1 MSTGFC
7 SLFFILSRMRRCSWA
22 RPPGP
27 RIAILTFSLAP
38 FTLPTAGWGKAPA
51 AIIAPVA
58 APAVS
63 MKPRR
68 LTLRL
73 SFIGL
78 DSSNSGSRTMAILSA
93 SGSVNTTARGSRDS
107 DAAWLWHPR
116 SNPSATSLCT
126 HRGTNHGFINSRL
139 IPVHTLT
146 PQTVIGQ
153 ADADPRSFA
162 AT

>member
-7 SLFFILSRMRRCSWA
+7 SLFFIFSRMRRCSWA

-27 RIAILTFSLAP
+27 RIAILIFSLAP

-73 SFIGL
+73 SLIGM
-78 DSSNSGSRTMAILSA
+78 DSRNLGARPRPIESYRATAGRSADNAPGSTRAERS
-93 SGSVNTTARGSRDS
+93 DS
-107 DAAWLWHPR
+107 PR
-116 SNPSATSLCT
+116 
-126 HRGTNHGFINSRL
+126 
-139 IPVHTLT
+139 
-146 PQTVIGQ
+146 
-153 ADADPRSFA
+153 
-162 AT
+162 